1 MIWHTRLKG
10 GLNKGRVD
18 SIAGCC
24 GPVGKSVSLLNKQ
37 SALIL
42 VLALLAAAVLIGH
55 QTVPPM
61 DRDEARF
68 AQASKQ
74 MLASGDYVTVR
85 FQDELRAKKPA
96 GIYWLQ
102 SFSAGLLG
110 ADDIAAYR
118 LPSLL
123 AFLAAIWGTYHLA
136 SHLYRQPRALLA
148 AAVLGTSLLAF
159 AESHLAKTDTVLMAL
174 CLAQQMALM
183 RIYLAV
189 QLGRAPPE
197 RSWLWFWVCMA
208 AAIMIKGPIA
218 PLLGFTTIAALCLWD
233 RSYRW
238 LEQLHFVRGFLVLSA
253 LTLPW
258 AILVTLATD
267 GAFLDIA
274 VRGDFLA
281 KVKAGQESHGAPIGT
296 YIVLLGLLIWP
307 GCILLPRAVAQ
318 MPTLLAHAQ
327 SRFLIAWII
336 PFWLLI
342 ELIPTKLPHYP
353 LPVFPALAVLLVCAV
368 EVPLPGNLGGGKLSH
383 KIQRY
388 IALTGEYLMLAVA
401 GVLAAVVLWAAI
413 THGGQTG
420 GRAFSFAMICLFL
433 LAVVLWQGILWHQS
447 GGIRPVAIILLVGA
461 LFNFSL
467 ISGLLPALSRMHVST
482 AIDRAIN
489 SLNMNPAAIAAAG
502 FHEPSLVFLR
512 GSDVLLLNG
521 SEAAL
526 FLAEAPGGLAIVEN
540 RQREAFLEMA
550 GRLGVELLPPYQISG
565 FNVSKGN
572 DVLIFL
578 YRSVSE

>member
-1 MIWHTRLKG
+1 MLA
-10 GLNKGRVD
+10 
-18 SIAGCC
+18 AG

-37 SALIL
+37 SALTL
-42 VLALLAAAVLIGH
+42 VLAMLAAAVLIGH

-61 DRDEARF
+61 DRDESRF

-102 SFSAGLLG
+102 SAAAGLFG

-123 AFLAAIWGTYHLA
+123 AFLAVIWGTYHLA
-136 SHLYRQPRALLA
+136 SHLYRKPRALLA
-148 AAVLGTSLLAF
+148 AAALGASLLAF
-159 AESHLAKTDTVLMAL
+159 AEAHLAKTDTVLMAL

-197 RSWLWFWVCMA
+197 RSWLWFWVFMG

-218 PLLGFTTIAALCLWD
+218 PLLGLVTIGALCLWD

-238 LEQLHFVRGFLVLSA
+238 LGQLHFARGLLVLAA

-274 VRGDFLA
+274 LRGDFLA

-296 YIVLLGLLIWP
+296 YLVLLGLLIWP

-318 MPTLLAHAQ
+318 VPTLLAHAQ
-327 SRFLIAWII
+327 SRFLIAWIV

-368 EVPLPGNLGGGKLSH
+368 EVPLPGDPKSGKLRC
-383 KIQRY
+383 KFQRY
-388 IALTGEYLMLAVA
+388 LALVGEYAMLAIT

-420 GRAFSFAMICLFL
+420 GRAFSFAMISLAL
-433 LAVVLWQGILWHQS
+433 LAVVLWQGILWHRG
-447 GGIRPVAIILLVGA
+447 GGIRSVAIILLVGV

-467 ISGLLPALSRMHVST
+467 ISGLLPALSRLHVST
-482 AIDRAIN
+482 AIDQAIT
-489 SLNMNPAAIAAAG
+489 SLKLNPPAIAAAG

-512 GSDVLLLNG
+512 GGDVLLLNG
-521 SEAAL
+521 PEAAL

-540 RQREAFLEMA
+540 RQREAFLAMA
-550 GRLGVELLPPYQISG
+550 GHLGEELLPPYQISG

-578 YRSVSE
+578 YSSALD

>member
-1 MIWHTRLKG
+1 
-10 GLNKGRVD
+10 
-18 SIAGCC
+18 
-24 GPVGKSVSLLNKQ
+24 
-37 SALIL
+37 
-42 VLALLAAAVLIGH
+42 
-55 QTVPPM
+55 
-61 DRDEARF
+61 
-68 AQASKQ
+68 

-102 SFSAGLLG
+102 SAAAGLFG

-136 SHLYRQPRALLA
+136 SHLYRKPRALLA
-148 AAVLGTSLLAF
+148 AAVLGASLLAF
-159 AESHLAKTDTVLMAL
+159 AEAHLAKTDTVLMAL

-197 RSWLWFWVCMA
+197 RSWLWFWVFMG

-218 PLLGFTTIAALCLWD
+218 PLLGLVTIAALCLWD

-238 LEQLHFVRGFLVLSA
+238 LEQLHFARGLLVLAA

-267 GAFLDIA
+267 GAFLDNA

-281 KVKAGQESHGAPIGT
+281 KVKTGQESHGAPIGT
-296 YIVLLGLLIWP
+296 YMVLLGLLMWP

-318 MPTLLAHAQ
+318 VPTLLAHAQ
-327 SRFLIAWII
+327 SRFLIAWIV

-368 EVPLPGNLGGGKLSH
+368 EVPLPGDPKSGKLRY
-383 KIQRY
+383 KFQRY
-388 IALTGEYLMLAVA
+388 LALVGEYAMLAIA

-420 GRAFSFAMICLFL
+420 GRAFSFAMISLAL
-433 LAVVLWQGILWHQS
+433 LAVVLWQGILWHRG
-447 GGIRPVAIILLVGA
+447 GGIRPVAIILLVGV

-467 ISGLLPALSRMHVST
+467 ISGLLPALSRLHVST
-482 AIDRAIN
+482 AIDQAIT
-489 SLNMNPAAIAAAG
+489 SLKLNPPAIAAAG

-521 SEAAL
+521 PEAAL
-526 FLAEAPGGLAIVEN
+526 FLAEAPGGLAIVED
-540 RQREAFLEMA
+540 RQREAFLAMA
-550 GRLGVELLPPYQISG
+550 GQLGEELLPPYQIIG

-572 DVLIFL
+572 EVLIFL
-578 YRSVSE
+578 YRSAFE

>member
-1 MIWHTRLKG
+1 MLA
-10 GLNKGRVD
+10 
-18 SIAGCC
+18 AG

-42 VLALLAAAVLIGH
+42 VLAMLAAAVLIGH

-61 DRDEARF
+61 DRDESRF

-102 SFSAGLLG
+102 SAAAGLFG

-123 AFLAAIWGTYHLA
+123 AFLAAIWGTYHLG
-136 SHLYRQPRALLA
+136 SHLYREPRALLA
-148 AAVLGTSLLAF
+148 AAVLGASLLSF
-159 AESHLAKTDTVLMAL
+159 AEAHLAKTDTVLMAL

-197 RSWLWFWVCMA
+197 RSWLWFWVFMG

-218 PLLGFTTIAALCLWD
+218 PLLGLVTIAALCLWD
-233 RSYRW
+233 RSHRW
-238 LEQLHFVRGFLVLSA
+238 LEQLHFARGLLALAA

-296 YIVLLGLLIWP
+296 YMVLVGLLIWP

-318 MPTLLAHAQ
+318 VPTLLAHAQ
-327 SRFLIAWII
+327 SRFLIAWIV

-368 EVPLPGNLGGGKLSH
+368 EVPLPGDPKSGKLRY
-383 KIQRY
+383 KFQRY
-388 IALTGEYLMLAVA
+388 LALAGEYAMLAIA

-420 GRAFSFAMICLFL
+420 GRAFSFAMISLAL
-433 LAVVLWQGILWHQS
+433 LAVVLWQGILWHRG
-447 GGIRPVAIILLVGA
+447 GGIRPVAIILLVGV

-467 ISGLLPALSRMHVST
+467 ISGLLPALSRLHVST
-482 AIDRAIN
+482 AIDQAIT
-489 SLNMNPAAIAAAG
+489 SLKLNPPAIAAAG

-521 SEAAL
+521 PEAAL

-540 RQREAFLEMA
+540 RQREAFLAMA
-550 GRLGVELLPPYQISG
+550 GQLGEELLPPYQISG

-578 YRSVSE
+578 YRSAFE

>member
-1 MIWHTRLKG
+1 MLA
-10 GLNKGRVD
+10 
-18 SIAGCC
+18 AG

-42 VLALLAAAVLIGH
+42 VLAMLAAAVLIGH

-61 DRDEARF
+61 DRDESRF

-102 SFSAGLLG
+102 SAAAGLFG

-136 SHLYRQPRALLA
+136 SHLYRKPRALLA
-148 AAVLGTSLLAF
+148 AAVLGASLLAF
-159 AESHLAKTDTVLMAL
+159 AEAHLAKTDTVLMAL

-197 RSWLWFWVCMA
+197 RSWLWFWVFMG

-218 PLLGFTTIAALCLWD
+218 PLLGLVTIAALCLWD

-238 LEQLHFVRGFLVLSA
+238 LEQLHFARGLLVLAA

-296 YIVLLGLLIWP
+296 YMVLLGLLIWP

-318 MPTLLAHAQ
+318 VPTLLAHAQ
-327 SRFLIAWII
+327 SRFLIAWIV

-368 EVPLPGNLGGGKLSH
+368 EVPLPGDPKSGKLRY
-383 KIQRY
+383 KFQRY
-388 IALTGEYLMLAVA
+388 LALVGEYAMLAIA

-420 GRAFSFAMICLFL
+420 GRAFSFAMISLAL
-433 LAVVLWQGILWHQS
+433 LAVVLWQGILWHRG
-447 GGIRPVAIILLVGA
+447 GGIRPVAIILLVGV

-467 ISGLLPALSRMHVST
+467 ISGLLPSLSRLHVST
-482 AIDRAIN
+482 AIDQAIT
-489 SLNMNPAAIAAAG
+489 SLKLNPPAIAAAG

-521 SEAAL
+521 PEAAL

-540 RQREAFLEMA
+540 RQREAFLAMA
-550 GRLGVELLPPYQISG
+550 GQLGEELLPPYQISG

-578 YRSVSE
+578 YRSAFE

>member
-1 MIWHTRLKG
+1 MLA
-10 GLNKGRVD
+10 
-18 SIAGCC
+18 AG

-42 VLALLAAAVLIGH
+42 VLAMLAAAVLIGH

-61 DRDEARF
+61 DRDESRF

-74 MLASGDYVTVR
+74 MLASGDYVTAR

-102 SFSAGLLG
+102 SAAAGLFG

-136 SHLYRQPRALLA
+136 SHLYRKPRALLA
-148 AAVLGTSLLAF
+148 AAVLGASLLAF
-159 AESHLAKTDTVLMAL
+159 AEAHLAKTDTVLMAL

-197 RSWLWFWVCMA
+197 RSWLWFWVFMG

-218 PLLGFTTIAALCLWD
+218 PLLGLVTIAALCLWD

-238 LEQLHFVRGFLVLSA
+238 LEQLHFARGLLVLAA

-274 VRGDFLA
+274 VRDDFLA

-296 YIVLLGLLIWP
+296 YMVLLGLLIWP

-318 MPTLLAHAQ
+318 VPTLLAHAQ
-327 SRFLIAWII
+327 SRFLIAWIV

-368 EVPLPGNLGGGKLSH
+368 EVPLPGDPKSGKLRY
-383 KIQRY
+383 KFQRY
-388 IALTGEYLMLAVA
+388 LALAGEYAMLAIA

-420 GRAFSFAMICLFL
+420 GRAFSFAMISLAL
-433 LAVVLWQGILWHQS
+433 LAVVLWQGILWHRG
-447 GGIRPVAIILLVGA
+447 GGIRPVAIILLVGV

-467 ISGLLPALSRMHVST
+467 ISGLLPSLSRLHVST
-482 AIDRAIN
+482 AIDQAIT
-489 SLNMNPAAIAAAG
+489 SLKLNPPAIAAAG

-521 SEAAL
+521 PEAAL

-540 RQREAFLEMA
+540 RQREAFLAMA
-550 GRLGVELLPPYQISG
+550 GQLGEELLPPYQISG

-578 YRSVSE
+578 YRSAFE

>member
-1 MIWHTRLKG
+1 MLA
-10 GLNKGRVD
+10 
-18 SIAGCC
+18 AG

-42 VLALLAAAVLIGH
+42 VLAMLAAAVLIGH

-61 DRDEARF
+61 DRDESRF

-102 SFSAGLLG
+102 SAAAGLFG

-136 SHLYRQPRALLA
+136 SHLYRKPRALLA
-148 AAVLGTSLLAF
+148 AAVLGASLLAF
-159 AESHLAKTDTVLMAL
+159 AEAHLAKTDTVLMAL

-197 RSWLWFWVCMA
+197 RSWLWFWVFMG

-218 PLLGFTTIAALCLWD
+218 PLLGLVTIAALCLWD

-238 LEQLHFVRGFLVLSA
+238 LEQLHFARGLLVLAA

-296 YIVLLGLLIWP
+296 YMVLLGLLIWP

-318 MPTLLAHAQ
+318 VPTLLAHAQ
-327 SRFLIAWII
+327 SRFLIAWIV

-368 EVPLPGNLGGGKLSH
+368 EVPLPGDPKSGKLRY
-383 KIQRY
+383 KFQRY
-388 IALTGEYLMLAVA
+388 LALAGEYAMLAIA

-420 GRAFSFAMICLFL
+420 GRAFSFAMISLAL
-433 LAVVLWQGILWHQS
+433 LAVVLWQGILWHRG
-447 GGIRPVAIILLVGA
+447 GGIRPVAIILLVGV

-467 ISGLLPALSRMHVST
+467 ISGLLPALSRLHVST
-482 AIDRAIN
+482 AIDQAIT
-489 SLNMNPAAIAAAG
+489 SLKLNPPAIAAAG

-521 SEAAL
+521 PEAAL

-540 RQREAFLEMA
+540 LQREAFLAMA
-550 GRLGVELLPPYQISG
+550 GQLGEELLPPYQISG

-578 YRSVSE
+578 YRSAFE

>member
-1 MIWHTRLKG
+1 M
-10 GLNKGRVD
+10 
-18 SIAGCC
+18 
-24 GPVGKSVSLLNKQ
+24 SLLNKH
-37 SALIL
+37 SFLIL
-42 VLALLAAAVLIGH
+42 MLAMLAAAILIGH

-102 SFSAGLLG
+102 SAAASLLG
-110 ADDIAAYR
+110 ADHIAAYR

-123 AFLAAIWGTYHLA
+123 AFLATIWGTYHLA
-136 SHLYRQPRALLA
+136 SHLYRKPRALLA
-148 AAVLGTSLLAF
+148 AAVLGSCLLAF
-159 AESHLAKTDTVLMAL
+159 AEAHLAKTDTVLMAL

-183 RIYLAV
+183 RIYIAL

-197 RSWLWFWVCMA
+197 RSWLWFWVFLG

-218 PLLGFTTIAALCLWD
+218 PLLGFATIAALCLWD
-233 RSYRW
+233 RSYGW
-238 LEQLHFVRGFLVLSA
+238 LRNLHFVRGLFVLA
-253 LTLPW
+253 GLNLPW

-274 VRGDFLA
+274 LRGDFLA

-296 YIVLLGLLIWP
+296 YVLLLGLLIWP

-318 MPTLLAHAQ
+318 VPTLLAHAQ
-327 SRFLIAWII
+327 SRFLIAWIV
-336 PFWLLI
+336 PFWILI
-342 ELIPTKLPHYP
+342 ELVPTKLPHYP

-368 EVPLPGNLGGGKLSH
+368 EVPLPGDSKSGRLRYKL
-383 KIQRY
+383 QRY
-388 IALTGEYLMLAVA
+388 LALAFEYAMIGIV
-401 GVLAAVVLWAAI
+401 GVLAAAVIWAAI
-413 THGGQTG
+413 IHGGQTA
-420 GRAFSFAMICLFL
+420 GRALFFAIISLGF
-433 LAVVLWQGILWHQS
+433 LAVVLWQGILWHRG
-447 GGIRPVAIILLVGA
+447 GGIRPVAIILLAGV

-467 ISGLLPALSRMHVST
+467 ISGLLPALSRLHVST
-482 AIDRAIN
+482 AINQAITN
-489 SLNMNPAAIAAAG
+489 LKLNPQAIAAAG

-512 GSDVLLLNG
+512 GSDLLLLNG
-521 SEAAL
+521 PEAAL

-540 RQREAFLEMA
+540 RQREAFLAMA
-550 GRLGVELLPPYQISG
+550 GELGEELLPPHQISG

-578 YRSVSE
+578 YSSAFK

>member
-1 MIWHTRLKG
+1 MLA
-10 GLNKGRVD
+10 
-18 SIAGCC
+18 AG

-42 VLALLAAAVLIGH
+42 VLAMLAAAVLIGH

-61 DRDEARF
+61 DRDESRF

-102 SFSAGLLG
+102 SAAAGLFG

-136 SHLYRQPRALLA
+136 SHLYRKPRALLA
-148 AAVLGTSLLAF
+148 AAVLGASLLAF
-159 AESHLAKTDTVLMAL
+159 AEAHLAKTDTVLMAL

-197 RSWLWFWVCMA
+197 RSWLWFWVFMG

-218 PLLGFTTIAALCLWD
+218 PLLGLVTIAALCLWD

-238 LEQLHFVRGFLVLSA
+238 LEQLHFARGLLVLAA

-296 YIVLLGLLIWP
+296 YMVLLGPLIWP

-318 MPTLLAHAQ
+318 VPTLLAHAQ
-327 SRFLIAWII
+327 SRFLIAWIV

-368 EVPLPGNLGGGKLSH
+368 EVPLPGDPKSGKLRY
-383 KIQRY
+383 KFQRY
-388 IALTGEYLMLAVA
+388 LALAGEYAMLAIA

-420 GRAFSFAMICLFL
+420 GRAFSFAMISLAL
-433 LAVVLWQGILWHQS
+433 LAVVLWQGILWHRG
-447 GGIRPVAIILLVGA
+447 GGIRPVAITLLVGV

-467 ISGLLPALSRMHVST
+467 ISGLLPSLSRLHVST
-482 AIDRAIN
+482 AIDQAIT
-489 SLNMNPAAIAAAG
+489 SLKLNPPAIAAAG

-521 SEAAL
+521 PEAAL

-540 RQREAFLEMA
+540 RQREAFLAMA
-550 GRLGVELLPPYQISG
+550 GQLGEELLPPYQISG

-578 YRSVSE
+578 YRSAFE

>member
-1 MIWHTRLKG
+1 M
-10 GLNKGRVD
+10 
-18 SIAGCC
+18 
-24 GPVGKSVSLLNKQ
+24 
-37 SALIL
+37 
-42 VLALLAAAVLIGH
+42 LAAAVLIVH

-61 DRDEARF
+61 DRDESRF

-102 SFSAGLLG
+102 SAAAGLFG

-136 SHLYRQPRALLA
+136 SHLYRKPRALLA
-148 AAVLGTSLLAF
+148 AAVLGASLLAF
-159 AESHLAKTDTVLMAL
+159 AEAHLAKTDTVLMAL

-183 RIYLAV
+183 RVYLAV

-197 RSWLWFWVCMA
+197 RSWLWFWVFMG

-218 PLLGFTTIAALCLWD
+218 PLLGLVTIAALCLWD

-238 LEQLHFVRGFLVLSA
+238 LEQLHFARGLLVLAA

-296 YIVLLGLLIWP
+296 YMVLLGLLIWP

-318 MPTLLAHAQ
+318 VPTLLAHAQ
-327 SRFLIAWII
+327 SRFLIAWIV

-368 EVPLPGNLGGGKLSH
+368 EVPLPGDPKSGKLRC
-383 KIQRY
+383 KFQRY
-388 IALTGEYLMLAVA
+388 LALAGEYAMLAIA

-420 GRAFSFAMICLFL
+420 GRAFSFAMISLAL
-433 LAVVLWQGILWHQS
+433 LAVVLWQGILWHRG
-447 GGIRPVAIILLVGA
+447 GGIRPVAIILLVGV

-467 ISGLLPALSRMHVST
+467 ISGLLPALSRLHVST
-482 AIDRAIN
+482 AIDQAIT
-489 SLNMNPAAIAAAG
+489 SLKLNPPAIAAAG

-521 SEAAL
+521 PEAAL

-540 RQREAFLEMA
+540 RQREAFLAMA
-550 GRLGVELLPPYQISG
+550 GQLGEELLPPYQISG

-578 YRSVSE
+578 YRSAFE

>member
-1 MIWHTRLKG
+1 MLA
-10 GLNKGRVD
+10 
-18 SIAGCC
+18 AG

-37 SALIL
+37 SALTL
-42 VLALLAAAVLIGH
+42 VLAMLAAAVLIGH

-61 DRDEARF
+61 DRDESRF

-102 SFSAGLLG
+102 SAAAGLFG

-123 AFLAAIWGTYHLA
+123 AFLAVIWGTYHLA
-136 SHLYRQPRALLA
+136 SHLYRKPRALLA
-148 AAVLGTSLLAF
+148 AAALGASLLAF
-159 AESHLAKTDTVLMAL
+159 AEAHLAKTDTVLMAL

-197 RSWLWFWVCMA
+197 RSWLWFWVFMG

-218 PLLGFTTIAALCLWD
+218 PLLGLVTIGALCLWD

-238 LEQLHFVRGFLVLSA
+238 LGQLHFARGLLVLAA

-274 VRGDFLA
+274 LRGDFLA

-296 YIVLLGLLIWP
+296 YLVLLGLLIWP

-318 MPTLLAHAQ
+318 VPTLLAHAQ
-327 SRFLIAWII
+327 SRFLIAWIV

-368 EVPLPGNLGGGKLSH
+368 EVPLPGDPKSGKLRC
-383 KIQRY
+383 KFQRY
-388 IALTGEYLMLAVA
+388 LALVGEYAMLAIT

-420 GRAFSFAMICLFL
+420 GRAFSFAMISLAL
-433 LAVVLWQGILWHQS
+433 LAVVLWQGILWHRG
-447 GGIRPVAIILLVGA
+447 GGIRSVAIILLVGV

-467 ISGLLPALSRMHVST
+467 ISGLLPALSRLHVST
-482 AIDRAIN
+482 AIDQAIT
-489 SLNMNPAAIAAAG
+489 SLKLNPPAIAAAG

-512 GSDVLLLNG
+512 GGDVLLLNG
-521 SEAAL
+521 PEAAL

-540 RQREAFLEMA
+540 LQREAFLAMA
-550 GRLGVELLPPYQISG
+550 GQLGEELLPPYQISG

-578 YRSVSE
+578 YSSALD

>member
-1 MIWHTRLKG
+1 M
-10 GLNKGRVD
+10 
-18 SIAGCC
+18 
-24 GPVGKSVSLLNKQ
+24 SLLNKQ

-42 VLALLAAAVLIGH
+42 VLAMLAAAVLIGH

-61 DRDEARF
+61 DRDESRF

-102 SFSAGLLG
+102 SAAAGLFG

-136 SHLYRQPRALLA
+136 SHLYRKPRALLA
-148 AAVLGTSLLAF
+148 AAVLGASLLAF
-159 AESHLAKTDTVLMAL
+159 AEAHLAKTDTVLMAL

-197 RSWLWFWVCMA
+197 RSWLWFWVFMG

-218 PLLGFTTIAALCLWD
+218 PLLGLVTIAALCLWD

-238 LEQLHFVRGFLVLSA
+238 LEQLHFARGLLVLAA

-296 YIVLLGLLIWP
+296 YMVLLGLLIWP

-318 MPTLLAHAQ
+318 VPTLLAHAQ
-327 SRFLIAWII
+327 SRFLIAWIV

-368 EVPLPGNLGGGKLSH
+368 EVPLPGDPKSGKLRY
-383 KIQRY
+383 KFQRY
-388 IALTGEYLMLAVA
+388 LALAGEYAMLAIA

-420 GRAFSFAMICLFL
+420 GRAFSFAMISLAL
-433 LAVVLWQGILWHQS
+433 LAVVLWQGILWHRG
-447 GGIRPVAIILLVGA
+447 GGIRPVAIILLVGV

-467 ISGLLPALSRMHVST
+467 ISGLLPALSRLHVST
-482 AIDRAIN
+482 AIDQAIT
-489 SLNMNPAAIAAAG
+489 SLKLNPPAIAAAG

-521 SEAAL
+521 PEAAL

-540 RQREAFLEMA
+540 RQREAFLAMA
-550 GRLGVELLPPYQISG
+550 GQLGEELLPPYQISG

-578 YRSVSE
+578 YRSAFE

>member
-1 MIWHTRLKG
+1 MLA
-10 GLNKGRVD
+10 
-18 SIAGCC
+18 AG

-42 VLALLAAAVLIGH
+42 MLAMLAAAVLIGH

-61 DRDEARF
+61 DRDESRF

-102 SFSAGLLG
+102 SAAAGLFG

-136 SHLYRQPRALLA
+136 SHLYRKPRALLA
-148 AAVLGTSLLAF
+148 AAVLGASLLAF
-159 AESHLAKTDTVLMAL
+159 AEAHLAKTDTVLMAL

-197 RSWLWFWVCMA
+197 RSWLWFWVFMG

-218 PLLGFTTIAALCLWD
+218 PLLGLVTIAALCLWD

-238 LEQLHFVRGFLVLSA
+238 LEQLHFARGLLVLAA

-296 YIVLLGLLIWP
+296 YMVLLGLLIWP

-318 MPTLLAHAQ
+318 VPTLLAHAQ
-327 SRFLIAWII
+327 SRFLIAWIV

-353 LPVFPALAVLLVCAV
+353 LPVFPALAVFLVCAV
-368 EVPLPGNLGGGKLSH
+368 EVPLPGDPKSGKLRY
-383 KIQRY
+383 KFQRCL
-388 IALTGEYLMLAVA
+388 ALAGEYAMLAIA

-420 GRAFSFAMICLFL
+420 GRAFSFAMISLAL
-433 LAVVLWQGILWHQS
+433 LAVVLWQGILWHRG
-447 GGIRPVAIILLVGA
+447 GGIRPVAIILLVGV

-467 ISGLLPALSRMHVST
+467 ISGLLPSLSRLHVST
-482 AIDRAIN
+482 AIDQAIT
-489 SLNMNPAAIAAAG
+489 SLKLNPPAIAAAG

-521 SEAAL
+521 PEAAL

-540 RQREAFLEMA
+540 RQREAFLAMA
-550 GRLGVELLPPYQISG
+550 GQLGEELLPPYQISG

-578 YRSVSE
+578 YRSAFE

>member
-1 MIWHTRLKG
+1 MLAAG
-10 GLNKGRVD
+10 GPL
-18 SIAGCC
+18 
-24 GPVGKSVSLLNKQ
+24 GKCVSLLNKQ
-37 SALIL
+37 SFLIL
-42 VLALLAAAVLIGH
+42 MLAMLAAVILVGH

-74 MLASGDYVTVR
+74 MLASRDYVTVR

-102 SFSAGLLG
+102 SIAAGLFG
-110 ADDIAAYR
+110 ADHIAAYR

-123 AFLAAIWGTYHLA
+123 AYLVTIWGTYHLA
-136 SHLYRQPRALLA
+136 SHLYRKPRALLA
-148 AAVLGTSLLAF
+148 AAVLGASLLVF
-159 AESHLAKTDTVLMAL
+159 AEAHLAKTDTVLMAL

-183 RIYLAV
+183 RIYLAF

-197 RSWLWFWVCMA
+197 RSWFWFWVFMGS
-208 AAIMIKGPIA
+208 AIMIKGPIA
-218 PLLGFTTIAALCLWD
+218 PLLGFATIAALCLWD

-238 LEQLHFVRGFLVLSA
+238 VWKLHFARGLLVLA
-253 LTLPW
+253 GLNLPW

-267 GAFLDIA
+267 GTFLDIA

-281 KVKAGQESHGAPIGT
+281 KVRTGQESHGAPIGT
-296 YIVLLGLLIWP
+296 YMVILGLLIWP
-307 GCILLPRAVAQ
+307 SCILLPRAVAQ
-318 MPTLLAHAQ
+318 VSTLLAHAQ
-327 SRFLIAWII
+327 SRFLIAWIF

-342 ELIPTKLPHYP
+342 ELIPTKLPHYT

-368 EVPLPGNLGGGKLSH
+368 EVRLPGDPKSGKLRY
-383 KIQRY
+383 KLQRY
-388 IALTGEYLMLAVA
+388 LALAGEYAMLATA

-413 THGGQTG
+413 TYGGQTA
-420 GRAFSFAMICLFL
+420 GRAFSFAMISLAL
-433 LAVVLWQGILWHQS
+433 LAVVLWQGILWHRG
-447 GGIRPVAIILLVGA
+447 GGIRPIAIILLVGVM
-461 LFNFSL
+461 FNFSL
-467 ISGLLPALSRMHVST
+467 ISGLLPALSRLHVST
-482 AIDRAIN
+482 AIDQAIT
-489 SLNMNPAAIAAAG
+489 SLRLNPPAIAAAG

-512 GSDVLLLNG
+512 GSDLLLLNG

-540 RQREAFLEMA
+540 RQREAFLAMA
-550 GRLGVELLPPYQISG
+550 GQLGEELLPPYQISG

-572 DVLIFL
+572 DVMIFL
-578 YRSVSE
+578 YRSAFE

>member
-1 MIWHTRLKG
+1 MLA
-10 GLNKGRVD
+10 
-18 SIAGCC
+18 AG

-42 VLALLAAAVLIGH
+42 VLAMLAAAVLIGH

-61 DRDEARF
+61 DRDESRF

-102 SFSAGLLG
+102 SAAAGLFG

-136 SHLYRQPRALLA
+136 SHLYRKPRALLA
-148 AAVLGTSLLAF
+148 AAVLGASLLAF
-159 AESHLAKTDTVLMAL
+159 AEAHLAKTDTVLMAL

-197 RSWLWFWVCMA
+197 RSWLWVWVFMG

-218 PLLGFTTIAALCLWD
+218 PVLGLVTITALCLWD
-233 RSYRW
+233 RSYHW
-238 LEQLHFVRGFLVLSA
+238 LEQLHFARGLLVLAA

-296 YIVLLGLLIWP
+296 YMVLVGLLIWP

-318 MPTLLAHAQ
+318 VPALLAHAQ
-327 SRFLIAWII
+327 SRFLIAWIV

-368 EVPLPGNLGGGKLSH
+368 EVPLPGDPKSGKLRY
-383 KIQRY
+383 KVQRY
-388 IALTGEYLMLAVA
+388 LALVGEYAMLAIA
-401 GVLAAVVLWAAI
+401 GLLATVVLWAAI
-413 THGGQTG
+413 TYGGQTG
-420 GRAFSFAMICLFL
+420 GRAFSFAMISLAL
-433 LAVVLWQGILWHQS
+433 LAVVFWQGILWHRG
-447 GGIRPVAIILLVGA
+447 GGIRPVAIILLVGV

-467 ISGLLPALSRMHVST
+467 ISGLLPALSRLHVST
-482 AIDRAIN
+482 AIDRAIT
-489 SLNMNPAAIAAAG
+489 SLKLNPPAIAAAG

-521 SEAAL
+521 PEAAL

-540 RQREAFLEMA
+540 RQREAFLAMA
-550 GRLGVELLPPYQISG
+550 GQLGEELLPPYQISG

-578 YRSVSE
+578 YRSAFE

>member
-1 MIWHTRLKG
+1 MLA
-10 GLNKGRVD
+10 
-18 SIAGCC
+18 AG

-42 VLALLAAAVLIGH
+42 VLAMLAAAVLIGH

-61 DRDEARF
+61 DRDESRF

-102 SFSAGLLG
+102 SAAAGLFG

-136 SHLYRQPRALLA
+136 SHLYRKPRALLA
-148 AAVLGTSLLAF
+148 AAVLGASLLAF
-159 AESHLAKTDTVLMAL
+159 GEAHLAKTDTVLMAL

-197 RSWLWFWVCMA
+197 RSWLWFWVFMG

-218 PLLGFTTIAALCLWD
+218 PLLGLVTIAALCLWD

-238 LEQLHFVRGFLVLSA
+238 LEQLHFARGLLVLAA

-274 VRGDFLA
+274 LRGDFLA

-296 YIVLLGLLIWP
+296 YMVLLGLLIWP

-318 MPTLLAHAQ
+318 VPTLLAHAQ
-327 SRFLIAWII
+327 SRFLIAWIV

-368 EVPLPGNLGGGKLSH
+368 EVPLPGDPKSGKLRC
-383 KIQRY
+383 KLQRY
-388 IALTGEYLMLAVA
+388 LALVGEYAMLAIA

-420 GRAFSFAMICLFL
+420 GRAFSFAMISLAL
-433 LAVVLWQGILWHQS
+433 LAVVLWQGILWHRG
-447 GGIRPVAIILLVGA
+447 GGIRPVAIILLVGV

-467 ISGLLPALSRMHVST
+467 ISGLLPALDRLHVSR
-482 AIDRAIN
+482 AIDQSIT
-489 SLNMNPAAIAAAG
+489 SLKLNPPAIAAAG

-521 SEAAL
+521 PEAAL

-540 RQREAFLEMA
+540 RQREAFLAMA
-550 GRLGVELLPPYQISG
+550 DQLGEELLPPYQISG

-578 YRSVSE
+578 YRSAFE

>member
-1 MIWHTRLKG
+1 MLA
-10 GLNKGRVD
+10 
-18 SIAGCC
+18 AG

-42 VLALLAAAVLIGH
+42 VLAMLAAAVLIGH

-61 DRDEARF
+61 DRDESRF

-102 SFSAGLLG
+102 SAAAGLFG

-136 SHLYRQPRALLA
+136 SHLYRKPRALLA
-148 AAVLGTSLLAF
+148 AAVLGASLLAF
-159 AESHLAKTDTVLMAL
+159 AEAHLAKTDTVLMAL

-197 RSWLWFWVCMA
+197 RSWLWFWVFMG

-218 PLLGFTTIAALCLWD
+218 PLLGLVTIAALCLWD

-238 LEQLHFVRGFLVLSA
+238 LEQLHFARGLLVLAA

-296 YIVLLGLLIWP
+296 YMVLLGPLIWP

-318 MPTLLAHAQ
+318 VPTLLAHAQ
-327 SRFLIAWII
+327 SRFLIAWIV

-368 EVPLPGNLGGGKLSH
+368 EVPLPGDPKSGKLRY
-383 KIQRY
+383 KFQRY
-388 IALTGEYLMLAVA
+388 LALAGEYAMLAIA

-420 GRAFSFAMICLFL
+420 GRAFSFAMISLAL
-433 LAVVLWQGILWHQS
+433 LAVVLWQGILWHRG
-447 GGIRPVAIILLVGA
+447 GGIRPVAIILLVGV

-467 ISGLLPALSRMHVST
+467 ISGLLPALSRLHVST
-482 AIDRAIN
+482 AIDQAIT
-489 SLNMNPAAIAAAG
+489 SLKLNPPAIAAAG

-521 SEAAL
+521 PEAAL

-540 RQREAFLEMA
+540 RQREAFLAMA
-550 GRLGVELLPPYQISG
+550 GQLGEELLPPYQISG

-578 YRSVSE
+578 YRSAFE

>member
-1 MIWHTRLKG
+1 MLA
-10 GLNKGRVD
+10 
-18 SIAGCC
+18 AG

-42 VLALLAAAVLIGH
+42 VLAMLAAAVLIGH

-61 DRDEARF
+61 DRDESRF

-102 SFSAGLLG
+102 SAAAGLFG

-136 SHLYRQPRALLA
+136 SHLYRKPRALLA
-148 AAVLGTSLLAF
+148 AAVLGASLLAF
-159 AESHLAKTDTVLMAL
+159 AEAHLAKTDTVLMAL

-197 RSWLWFWVCMA
+197 RSWLWFWVFMG

-218 PLLGFTTIAALCLWD
+218 PLLGLVTIAALCLWD

-238 LEQLHFVRGFLVLSA
+238 LEQLHFARGLLVLAA

-296 YIVLLGLLIWP
+296 YMVLLGLLIWP

-318 MPTLLAHAQ
+318 VPTLLAHAQ
-327 SRFLIAWII
+327 SRFLIAWIV

-368 EVPLPGNLGGGKLSH
+368 EVPLPGDPKSCKLRY
-383 KIQRY
+383 KFQRY
-388 IALTGEYLMLAVA
+388 LALAGEYAMLAIA

-420 GRAFSFAMICLFL
+420 GRAFSFAMISLAL
-433 LAVVLWQGILWHQS
+433 LAVVLWQGILWHRG
-447 GGIRPVAIILLVGA
+447 GGIRPVAIILLVGV

-467 ISGLLPALSRMHVST
+467 ISGLLPSLSRLHVST
-482 AIDRAIN
+482 AIDQAIT
-489 SLNMNPAAIAAAG
+489 SLKLNPPAIAAAG

-521 SEAAL
+521 PEAAL

-540 RQREAFLEMA
+540 RQREAFLAMA
-550 GRLGVELLPPYQISG
+550 GQLGEELLPPYQISG

-578 YRSVSE
+578 YRSAFE

>member
-1 MIWHTRLKG
+1 MLAAG
-10 GLNKGRVD
+10 GPL
-18 SIAGCC
+18 
-24 GPVGKSVSLLNKQ
+24 GKSVSLLNKQ

-42 VLALLAAAVLIGH
+42 VLVMLAAAVLIGH

-61 DRDEARF
+61 DRDESRF

-74 MLASGDYVTVR
+74 MIASGDYVTVR

-102 SFSAGLLG
+102 SAAAGLFG

-123 AFLAAIWGTYHLA
+123 AFLAAIWGTYYLA
-136 SHLYRQPRALLA
+136 SHLYRKPRALLA
-148 AAVLGTSLLAF
+148 AAVLGASLLTF
-159 AESHLAKTDTVLMAL
+159 AEAHLAKTDTVLMAL
-174 CLAQQMALM
+174 CLTQQMALM

-197 RSWLWFWVCMA
+197 RSWLWFWVFMG

-218 PLLGFTTIAALCLWD
+218 PLLGLVTIAALCLWD

-238 LEQLHFVRGFLVLSA
+238 LEQLHFARGLLVLAA

-296 YIVLLGLLIWP
+296 YMVLLGLLIWP

-318 MPTLLAHAQ
+318 VPTLLAHAQ
-327 SRFLIAWII
+327 SRFLIAWIV

-368 EVPLPGNLGGGKLSH
+368 EVPLPGDPKSGKLRY
-383 KIQRY
+383 KFQRY
-388 IALTGEYLMLAVA
+388 LALVGEYAMLAIA

-420 GRAFSFAMICLFL
+420 GRAFSFAMISLAL
-433 LAVVLWQGILWHQS
+433 LAVVLWQGILWHRG
-447 GGIRPVAIILLVGA
+447 GGIRPVAIILLVGV

-467 ISGLLPALSRMHVST
+467 ISGLLPALSRLHVST
-482 AIDRAIN
+482 AIDQAIA
-489 SLNMNPAAIAAAG
+489 SLKLNPPAIAAAG

-521 SEAAL
+521 PEAAL

-540 RQREAFLEMA
+540 RQREAFLAMA
-550 GRLGVELLPPYQISG
+550 GQLGEELLPPYQISG
-565 FNVSKGN
+565 FNVSKGD

-578 YRSVSE
+578 YRSAFE

>member
-1 MIWHTRLKG
+1 MLA
-10 GLNKGRVD
+10 
-18 SIAGCC
+18 AG

-42 VLALLAAAVLIGH
+42 VLAMLAAAVLIGH

-61 DRDEARF
+61 DRDESRF

-74 MLASGDYVTVR
+74 MLASGDYVTAR

-102 SFSAGLLG
+102 SAAAGLFG

-136 SHLYRQPRALLA
+136 SHLYRKPRALLA
-148 AAVLGTSLLAF
+148 AAVLGASLLAF
-159 AESHLAKTDTVLMAL
+159 AEAHLAKTDTVLMAL

-197 RSWLWFWVCMA
+197 RSWLWFWVFMG

-218 PLLGFTTIAALCLWD
+218 PLLGLVTIAALCLWD

-238 LEQLHFVRGFLVLSA
+238 LEQLHFARGLLVLAA

-274 VRGDFLA
+274 VRDDFLA

-296 YIVLLGLLIWP
+296 YMVLLGLLIWP

-318 MPTLLAHAQ
+318 VPTLLAHAQ
-327 SRFLIAWII
+327 SRFLIAWIV

-368 EVPLPGNLGGGKLSH
+368 EVPLPGDPKSGKLRY
-383 KIQRY
+383 KFQRY
-388 IALTGEYLMLAVA
+388 LALAGEYAMLAIA

-420 GRAFSFAMICLFL
+420 GRAFSFAMISLAL
-433 LAVVLWQGILWHQS
+433 LAVVLWQGILWHRG
-447 GGIRPVAIILLVGA
+447 GGIRPVAITLLVGV

-467 ISGLLPALSRMHVST
+467 ISGLLPSLSRLHVST
-482 AIDRAIN
+482 AIDQAIT
-489 SLNMNPAAIAAAG
+489 SLKLNPPAIAAAG

-521 SEAAL
+521 PEAAL

-540 RQREAFLEMA
+540 RQREAFLAMA
-550 GRLGVELLPPYQISG
+550 GQLGEELLPPYQISG

-578 YRSVSE
+578 YRSAFE

>member
-1 MIWHTRLKG
+1 MLA
-10 GLNKGRVD
+10 
-18 SIAGCC
+18 AG

-42 VLALLAAAVLIGH
+42 VLAMLAAAVLIGH

-61 DRDEARF
+61 DRDESRF

-102 SFSAGLLG
+102 SAAAGLFG

-136 SHLYRQPRALLA
+136 SHLYRKPRALLA
-148 AAVLGTSLLAF
+148 AAVLGASLLAF
-159 AESHLAKTDTVLMAL
+159 AEAHLAKTDTVLMAL

-197 RSWLWFWVCMA
+197 RSWLWFWVFMG

-218 PLLGFTTIAALCLWD
+218 PLLGLVTIAALCLWD

-238 LEQLHFVRGFLVLSA
+238 LEQLHFARGLLVLAA

-296 YIVLLGLLIWP
+296 YMVLLGPLIWP

-318 MPTLLAHAQ
+318 VPTLLAHAQ
-327 SRFLIAWII
+327 SRFLIAWIV

-368 EVPLPGNLGGGKLSH
+368 EVPLPGDPKSGKLRY
-383 KIQRY
+383 KFQRY
-388 IALTGEYLMLAVA
+388 LALAGEYAMLAIA

-420 GRAFSFAMICLFL
+420 GRAFSFAMISLAL
-433 LAVVLWQGILWHQS
+433 LAVVLWQGILWHRG
-447 GGIRPVAIILLVGA
+447 GGIRPVAIILLVGV

-467 ISGLLPALSRMHVST
+467 ISGLLPSLSRLHVST
-482 AIDRAIN
+482 AIDQAIT
-489 SLNMNPAAIAAAG
+489 SLKLNPPAIAAAG

-521 SEAAL
+521 PEAAL

-540 RQREAFLEMA
+540 RQREAFLAMA
-550 GRLGVELLPPYQISG
+550 GQLGEELLPPYQISG

-578 YRSVSE
+578 YRSAFE

>member
-1 MIWHTRLKG
+1 M
-10 GLNKGRVD
+10 
-18 SIAGCC
+18 
-24 GPVGKSVSLLNKQ
+24 SLLNKQ

-42 VLALLAAAVLIGH
+42 VLAMLAAAVLIGH

-61 DRDEARF
+61 DRDESRF

-102 SFSAGLLG
+102 SAAAGLFG

-123 AFLAAIWGTYHLA
+123 AFLAVIWGTYHLA
-136 SHLYRQPRALLA
+136 SHLYRKPRALLA
-148 AAVLGTSLLAF
+148 AAALGASLLAF
-159 AESHLAKTDTVLMAL
+159 AEAHLAKTDTVLMAL

-197 RSWLWFWVCMA
+197 RSWLWFWVFMG

-218 PLLGFTTIAALCLWD
+218 PLLGLVTIGALCLWD

-238 LEQLHFVRGFLVLSA
+238 LGQLHFARGLLVLAA

-274 VRGDFLA
+274 LRGDFLA

-296 YIVLLGLLIWP
+296 YLVLLGLLIWP

-318 MPTLLAHAQ
+318 VPTLLAHAQ
-327 SRFLIAWII
+327 SRFLIAWIV

-368 EVPLPGNLGGGKLSH
+368 EVPLPGDPKSGKLRC
-383 KIQRY
+383 KFQRY
-388 IALTGEYLMLAVA
+388 LALVGEYAMLAIT

-420 GRAFSFAMICLFL
+420 GRAFSFAMISLAL
-433 LAVVLWQGILWHQS
+433 LAVVLWQGILWHRG
-447 GGIRPVAIILLVGA
+447 GGIRPVAIILLVGV

-467 ISGLLPALSRMHVST
+467 ISGLLPALSRLHVST
-482 AIDRAIN
+482 AIDQAIT
-489 SLNMNPAAIAAAG
+489 SLKLNPPAIAAAG

-512 GSDVLLLNG
+512 GGDVLLLNG
-521 SEAAL
+521 PEAAL

-540 RQREAFLEMA
+540 RQREAFLAMA
-550 GRLGVELLPPYQISG
+550 GHLGEELLPPYQISG

-578 YRSVSE
+578 YSSALD

>member
-1 MIWHTRLKG
+1 MLA
-10 GLNKGRVD
+10 
-18 SIAGCC
+18 AG

-37 SALIL
+37 SALTL
-42 VLALLAAAVLIGH
+42 VLAMLAAAVLIGH

-61 DRDEARF
+61 DRDESRF

-102 SFSAGLLG
+102 SAAAGLFG

-123 AFLAAIWGTYHLA
+123 AFLAVIWGTYHLA
-136 SHLYRQPRALLA
+136 SHLYRKPRALLA
-148 AAVLGTSLLAF
+148 AAALGASLLAF
-159 AESHLAKTDTVLMAL
+159 AEAHLAKTDTVLMAL

-197 RSWLWFWVCMA
+197 RSWLWFWVFMG

-218 PLLGFTTIAALCLWD
+218 PLLGLVTIGALCLWD

-238 LEQLHFVRGFLVLSA
+238 LGQLHFARGLLVLAA

-274 VRGDFLA
+274 LRGDFLA

-296 YIVLLGLLIWP
+296 YLVLLGLLIWP

-318 MPTLLAHAQ
+318 VPTLLAHAQ
-327 SRFLIAWII
+327 SRFLIAWIV

-368 EVPLPGNLGGGKLSH
+368 EVPLPGDPKSGKLRY
-383 KIQRY
+383 KFQRY
-388 IALTGEYLMLAVA
+388 LALAGEYAMLAIA

-420 GRAFSFAMICLFL
+420 GRAFSFAMISLAL
-433 LAVVLWQGILWHQS
+433 LAVVLWQGILWHRG
-447 GGIRPVAIILLVGA
+447 GGIRSVAIILLVGV

-467 ISGLLPALSRMHVST
+467 ISGLLPALSRLHVST
-482 AIDRAIN
+482 AIDQAIT
-489 SLNMNPAAIAAAG
+489 SLKLNPPAIAAAG

-512 GSDVLLLNG
+512 GGDVLLLNG
-521 SEAAL
+521 PEAAL

-540 RQREAFLEMA
+540 RQREAFLAMA
-550 GRLGVELLPPYQISG
+550 GHLGEELLPPYQISG

-578 YRSVSE
+578 YSSALD

>member
-1 MIWHTRLKG
+1 MLA
-10 GLNKGRVD
+10 
-18 SIAGCC
+18 AG

-42 VLALLAAAVLIGH
+42 MLAMLAAAVLIGH

-61 DRDEARF
+61 DRDESRF

-102 SFSAGLLG
+102 SAAAGLFG

-136 SHLYRQPRALLA
+136 SHLYRKPRALLA
-148 AAVLGTSLLAF
+148 AAVLGASLLAF
-159 AESHLAKTDTVLMAL
+159 AEAHLAKTDTVLMAL

-197 RSWLWFWVCMA
+197 RSWLWFWVFMG

-218 PLLGFTTIAALCLWD
+218 PLLGLVTIAALCLWD

-238 LEQLHFVRGFLVLSA
+238 LEQLHFARGLLVLAA

-296 YIVLLGLLIWP
+296 YMVLLGLLIWP

-318 MPTLLAHAQ
+318 VPTLLAHAQ
-327 SRFLIAWII
+327 SRFLIAWIV

-368 EVPLPGNLGGGKLSH
+368 EVPLPGDPKSGKLRY
-383 KIQRY
+383 KFQRCL
-388 IALTGEYLMLAVA
+388 ALAGEYAMLAIA

-420 GRAFSFAMICLFL
+420 GRAFSFAMISLAL
-433 LAVVLWQGILWHQS
+433 LAVVLWQGILWHRG
-447 GGIRPVAIILLVGA
+447 GGIRPVAIILLVGV

-467 ISGLLPALSRMHVST
+467 ISGLLPSLSRLHVST
-482 AIDRAIN
+482 AIDQAIT
-489 SLNMNPAAIAAAG
+489 SLKLNPPAIAAAG

-521 SEAAL
+521 PEAAL

-540 RQREAFLEMA
+540 RQREAFLAMA
-550 GRLGVELLPPYQISG
+550 GQLGEELLPPYQISG

-578 YRSVSE
+578 YRSAFE

>member
-1 MIWHTRLKG
+1 MLA
-10 GLNKGRVD
+10 
-18 SIAGCC
+18 AG

-42 VLALLAAAVLIGH
+42 VLAMLAAAVLIGH

-61 DRDEARF
+61 DRDESRF

-102 SFSAGLLG
+102 SAAAGLFG

-136 SHLYRQPRALLA
+136 SHLYRKPRALLA
-148 AAVLGTSLLAF
+148 AAVLGASLLAF
-159 AESHLAKTDTVLMAL
+159 AEAHLAKTDTVLMAL

-197 RSWLWFWVCMA
+197 RSWLWFWVFMG

-218 PLLGFTTIAALCLWD
+218 PLLGLVTIAALCLWD

-238 LEQLHFVRGFLVLSA
+238 LEQLHFARGLLVLAA

-296 YIVLLGLLIWP
+296 YTVLLGLLIWP

-318 MPTLLAHAQ
+318 VPTLLAHAQ
-327 SRFLIAWII
+327 SRFLIAWIV

-368 EVPLPGNLGGGKLSH
+368 EVPLPGDPKSGKLRY
-383 KIQRY
+383 KFQRY
-388 IALTGEYLMLAVA
+388 LALAGEYAMLAIA

-420 GRAFSFAMICLFL
+420 GRAFSFAMISLAL
-433 LAVVLWQGILWHQS
+433 LAVVLWQGILWHRG
-447 GGIRPVAIILLVGA
+447 GGIRPVAITLLVGV

-467 ISGLLPALSRMHVST
+467 ISGLLPSLSRLHVST
-482 AIDRAIN
+482 AIDQAIT
-489 SLNMNPAAIAAAG
+489 SLKLNPPAIAAAG

-521 SEAAL
+521 PEAAL

-540 RQREAFLEMA
+540 RQREAFLAMA
-550 GRLGVELLPPYQISG
+550 GQLGEELLPPYQISG

-578 YRSVSE
+578 YRSAFE

>member
-1 MIWHTRLKG
+1 MLA
-10 GLNKGRVD
+10 
-18 SIAGCC
+18 AG

-42 VLALLAAAVLIGH
+42 VLAMLAAAVLIGH

-61 DRDEARF
+61 DRDESRF

-102 SFSAGLLG
+102 SAAAGLFG

-136 SHLYRQPRALLA
+136 SHLYRKPRALLA
-148 AAVLGTSLLAF
+148 AAVLGASLLAF
-159 AESHLAKTDTVLMAL
+159 AEAHLAKTDTVLMAL

-197 RSWLWFWVCMA
+197 RSWLWFWVFMGV
-208 AAIMIKGPIA
+208 AIMIKGPIA
-218 PLLGFTTIAALCLWD
+218 PLLGLVTIAALCLWD

-238 LEQLHFVRGFLVLSA
+238 LEQLHFTRGLLVLAA

-281 KVKAGQESHGAPIGT
+281 KVKAGQETHGAPIGT
-296 YIVLLGLLIWP
+296 YMVLLGLLIWP
-307 GCILLPRAVAQ
+307 GCILLPRTVAQ
-318 MPTLLAHAQ
+318 VPTLLAHAQ
-327 SRFLIAWII
+327 SRFLIAWIV

-368 EVPLPGNLGGGKLSH
+368 EVPLPGDPKSGKLRY
-383 KIQRY
+383 KFQRY
-388 IALTGEYLMLAVA
+388 LALVGEYAMLAIA

-420 GRAFSFAMICLFL
+420 GRAFSFAMISLAL
-433 LAVVLWQGILWHQS
+433 LAVVLWQGILWHRG

-467 ISGLLPALSRMHVST
+467 ISGLLPALSRLHVST
-482 AIDRAIN
+482 AIDQAIT
-489 SLNMNPAAIAAAG
+489 SLKLNPPAIAAAG

-521 SEAAL
+521 PEAAL

-540 RQREAFLEMA
+540 RQREAFLAMA
-550 GRLGVELLPPYQISG
+550 GQLGEELLPPYQISG

-578 YRSVSE
+578 YRSAFE

>member
-1 MIWHTRLKG
+1 MLA
-10 GLNKGRVD
+10 
-18 SIAGCC
+18 AG

-42 VLALLAAAVLIGH
+42 VLAMLAAAVLIGH

-61 DRDEARF
+61 DRDESRF

-102 SFSAGLLG
+102 SAAAGLFG

-136 SHLYRQPRALLA
+136 SHLYRKPRALLA
-148 AAVLGTSLLAF
+148 AAVLGASLLTF
-159 AESHLAKTDTVLMAL
+159 AEAHLAKTDTVLMAL

-197 RSWLWFWVCMA
+197 RSWLWLWVFMG

-218 PLLGFTTIAALCLWD
+218 PVLGLVTITALCLWD

-238 LEQLHFVRGFLVLSA
+238 LEQLHFARGLLVLAA

-296 YIVLLGLLIWP
+296 YMVLVGLLIWP

-318 MPTLLAHAQ
+318 VPTLLAHAQ
-327 SRFLIAWII
+327 SRFLIAWIV

-368 EVPLPGNLGGGKLSH
+368 EVPLPGDPKSGKLRY
-383 KIQRY
+383 KVQRY
-388 IALTGEYLMLAVA
+388 LALVGEYAMLAIA
-401 GVLAAVVLWAAI
+401 GLLATVVLWAAI

-420 GRAFSFAMICLFL
+420 GRAFSFAMISLAL
-433 LAVVLWQGILWHQS
+433 LAVVFWQGILWHRG
-447 GGIRPVAIILLVGA
+447 GGIRPVAIILLVGV

-467 ISGLLPALSRMHVST
+467 ISGLLPALSRLHVST
-482 AIDRAIN
+482 AIDRAIT
-489 SLNMNPAAIAAAG
+489 SLKLNPPAIAAAG

-512 GSDVLLLNG
+512 GSDLLLLNG
-521 SEAAL
+521 PEAAL

-540 RQREAFLEMA
+540 RQREAFLAMA
-550 GRLGVELLPPYQISG
+550 GQLGEELLPPYQISG

-578 YRSVSE
+578 YRSAFE

>member
-1 MIWHTRLKG
+1 M
-10 GLNKGRVD
+10 
-18 SIAGCC
+18 
-24 GPVGKSVSLLNKQ
+24 SLLNKQ

-42 VLALLAAAVLIGH
+42 VLAMLAAAVLIGH

-61 DRDEARF
+61 DRDESRF

-74 MLASGDYVTVR
+74 MLASGDYVTAR

-102 SFSAGLLG
+102 SAAAGLFG

-136 SHLYRQPRALLA
+136 SHLYRKPRALLA
-148 AAVLGTSLLAF
+148 AAVLGASLLAF
-159 AESHLAKTDTVLMAL
+159 AEAHLAKTDTVLMAL

-197 RSWLWFWVCMA
+197 RSWLWFWVFMG

-218 PLLGFTTIAALCLWD
+218 PLLGLVTIAALCLWD

-238 LEQLHFVRGFLVLSA
+238 LEQLHFARGLLVLAA

-274 VRGDFLA
+274 VRDDFLA

-296 YIVLLGLLIWP
+296 YMVLLGLLIWP

-318 MPTLLAHAQ
+318 VPTLLAHAQ
-327 SRFLIAWII
+327 SRFLIAWIV

-368 EVPLPGNLGGGKLSH
+368 EVPLPGDPKSGKLRY
-383 KIQRY
+383 KFQRY
-388 IALTGEYLMLAVA
+388 LALAGEYAMLAIA

-420 GRAFSFAMICLFL
+420 GRAFSFAMISLAL
-433 LAVVLWQGILWHQS
+433 LAVVLWQGILWHRG
-447 GGIRPVAIILLVGA
+447 GGIRPVAITLLVGV

-467 ISGLLPALSRMHVST
+467 ISGLLPSLSRLHVST
-482 AIDRAIN
+482 AIDQAIT
-489 SLNMNPAAIAAAG
+489 SLKLNPPAIAAAG

-521 SEAAL
+521 PEAAL

-540 RQREAFLEMA
+540 RQREAFLAMA
-550 GRLGVELLPPYQISG
+550 GQLGEELLPPYQISG

-578 YRSVSE
+578 YRSAFE

>member
-1 MIWHTRLKG
+1 MLA
-10 GLNKGRVD
+10 
-18 SIAGCC
+18 AG

-42 VLALLAAAVLIGH
+42 VLAMLAAAVLIGH

-61 DRDEARF
+61 DRDESRF
-68 AQASKQ
+68 AQATKQ

-102 SFSAGLLG
+102 SAAAGLFG

-136 SHLYRQPRALLA
+136 SHLYRKPRALLA
-148 AAVLGTSLLAF
+148 AAVLGASLLAF
-159 AESHLAKTDTVLMAL
+159 AEAHLAKTDTVLMAL

-197 RSWLWFWVCMA
+197 QSWLWFWVFMG

-218 PLLGFTTIAALCLWD
+218 PLLGLVTIAALCLWD

-238 LEQLHFVRGFLVLSA
+238 LEQLHFAQGLLVLAA

-296 YIVLLGLLIWP
+296 YLVLLGLLIWP

-318 MPTLLAHAQ
+318 VPTLLAHAQ
-327 SRFLIAWII
+327 SRFLIAWIV

-368 EVPLPGNLGGGKLSH
+368 EVPLPGDPKSGKLRY
-383 KIQRY
+383 KFQRY
-388 IALTGEYLMLAVA
+388 LALAGEYAMLAIA

-420 GRAFSFAMICLFL
+420 GRAFSFAMISLAL
-433 LAVVLWQGILWHQS
+433 LAVVLWQGILWHRG
-447 GGIRPVAIILLVGA
+447 GGIRPVAIILLVGV

-467 ISGLLPALSRMHVST
+467 ISGLLPSLSRLHVST
-482 AIDRAIN
+482 AIDQAIT
-489 SLNMNPAAIAAAG
+489 SLKLNPPAIAAAG

-521 SEAAL
+521 PEAAL

-540 RQREAFLEMA
+540 RQREAFLAMA
-550 GRLGVELLPPYQISG
+550 GQLGEELLPPYQISG

-578 YRSVSE
+578 YRSAFE

>member
-1 MIWHTRLKG
+1 MLA
-10 GLNKGRVD
+10 
-18 SIAGCC
+18 AG

-42 VLALLAAAVLIGH
+42 VLAMLAAAVLIGH

-61 DRDEARF
+61 DRDESRF

-102 SFSAGLLG
+102 SAAAGLFG

-136 SHLYRQPRALLA
+136 SHLYRKPRALLA
-148 AAVLGTSLLAF
+148 AAVLGASLLAF
-159 AESHLAKTDTVLMAL
+159 AEAHLAKTDTVLMAL

-197 RSWLWFWVCMA
+197 RSWLWFWVFMG

-218 PLLGFTTIAALCLWD
+218 PLLGLVTIAALCLWD

-238 LEQLHFVRGFLVLSA
+238 LEQLHFARGLLVLAA

-296 YIVLLGLLIWP
+296 YMVLLGLLIWP

-318 MPTLLAHAQ
+318 VPTLLAHAQ
-327 SRFLIAWII
+327 SRFLIAWIV

-368 EVPLPGNLGGGKLSH
+368 EVPLPGDPKSGKLRY
-383 KIQRY
+383 KFQRY
-388 IALTGEYLMLAVA
+388 LALAGEYAMLAIA

-420 GRAFSFAMICLFL
+420 GRAFSFAMISLAL
-433 LAVVLWQGILWHQS
+433 LAVVLWQGILWHRG
-447 GGIRPVAIILLVGA
+447 GGIRPVAIILLVGV

-467 ISGLLPALSRMHVST
+467 ISGLLPSLSRLHVST
-482 AIDRAIN
+482 AIDQAIT
-489 SLNMNPAAIAAAG
+489 SLKLNPPAIAAAG

-521 SEAAL
+521 PEAAL

-540 RQREAFLEMA
+540 RQREAFLAMA
-550 GRLGVELLPPYQISG
+550 GQLGEELLPPYQISG

-578 YRSVSE
+578 YRSAFE

>member
-1 MIWHTRLKG
+1 MLAARG
-10 GLNKGRVD
+10 
-18 SIAGCC
+18 A
-24 GPVGKSVSLLNKQ
+24 VGKGVSLLNKQ

-42 VLALLAAAVLIGH
+42 VLAMLAAAVLIGH
-55 QTVPPM
+55 QNVPPM

-102 SFSAGLLG
+102 SAAAGLFG
-110 ADDIAAYR
+110 ADDIATYR

-123 AFLAAIWGTYHLA
+123 AFLAAIWGTYNLA
-136 SHLYRQPRALLA
+136 SHLYRKPRALLA
-148 AAVLGTSLLAF
+148 AAVLGASLLAF
-159 AESHLAKTDTVLMAL
+159 AEAHLAKTDTVLMAL

-189 QLGRAPPE
+189 QLGRVPPE
-197 RSWLWFWVCMA
+197 RSWLWFWVFMG
-208 AAIMIKGPIA
+208 AAIMIKGPIG
-218 PLLGFTTIAALCLWD
+218 PLLGLATIAALCLWD

-238 LEQLHFVRGFLVLSA
+238 LEQIRLVKGLLILAA

-274 VRGDFLA
+274 VRGDLLA

-296 YIVLLGLLIWP
+296 YIALVGLLIWP

-318 MPTLLAHAQ
+318 VPTLLEHAQ
-327 SRFLIAWII
+327 SRFLIAWIV

-353 LPVFPALAVLLVCAV
+353 LPVFPALAVVLVCAV
-368 EVPLPGNLGGGKLSH
+368 EVPLPGDPKSGKLRY
-383 KIQRY
+383 KFQRY
-388 IALTGEYLMLAVA
+388 LALAGEYAMLAVA

-413 THGGQTG
+413 TQGGQTG
-420 GRAFSFAMICLFL
+420 SRAFAFAMISLAL
-433 LAVVLWQGILWHQS
+433 LAVVLWQGILWHLG
-447 GGIRPVAIILLVGA
+447 GGIKPVVTILLVGV

-467 ISGLLPALSRMHVST
+467 ISGLLPALSRIHVST
-482 AIDRAIN
+482 AIDRAIT
-489 SLNMNPAAIAAAG
+489 SLKLNPPAIAAAG

-512 GSDVLLLNG
+512 GSDVLLLSG
-521 SEAAL
+521 PEAAL

-540 RQREAFLEMA
+540 RQRQAFLAMA
-550 GRLGVELLPPYQISG
+550 SQLGEELLPPYQISG
-565 FNVSKGN
+565 FNVSKGKE
-572 DVLIFL
+572 VLIFL
-578 YRSVSE
+578 YRSAFD

>member
-1 MIWHTRLKG
+1 MLA
-10 GLNKGRVD
+10 
-18 SIAGCC
+18 AG

-42 VLALLAAAVLIGH
+42 VLAMLAAAVLIGH

-61 DRDEARF
+61 DRDESRF

-102 SFSAGLLG
+102 SAAAGLFG

-136 SHLYRQPRALLA
+136 SHLYRKPRALLA
-148 AAVLGTSLLAF
+148 AAVLGASLLAF
-159 AESHLAKTDTVLMAL
+159 AEAHLAKTDTVLMAL

-197 RSWLWFWVCMA
+197 RSWLWFWVFMG

-218 PLLGFTTIAALCLWD
+218 PLLGLVTIAALCLWD

-238 LEQLHFVRGFLVLSA
+238 LEQLHFARGLLVLAA

-296 YIVLLGLLIWP
+296 YMVLLGLLIWP

-318 MPTLLAHAQ
+318 VPTLLAHAQ
-327 SRFLIAWII
+327 SRFLIAWIV

-368 EVPLPGNLGGGKLSH
+368 EVPLPGDPKSGKLRY
-383 KIQRY
+383 KLQRY
-388 IALTGEYLMLAVA
+388 LALAGEYAMLAIA

-420 GRAFSFAMICLFL
+420 GRAFSFAMISLAL
-433 LAVVLWQGILWHQS
+433 LAVVLWQGILWHRG
-447 GGIRPVAIILLVGA
+447 GGIRPVAITLLVGV

-467 ISGLLPALSRMHVST
+467 ISGLLPSLSRLHVST
-482 AIDRAIN
+482 AIDQAIT
-489 SLNMNPAAIAAAG
+489 SLKLNPPAIAAAG

-512 GSDVLLLNG
+512 GSDVLLING
-521 SEAAL
+521 PEAAL

-540 RQREAFLEMA
+540 RQREAFLAMA
-550 GRLGVELLPPYQISG
+550 GQLGEELLPPYQISG

-578 YRSVSE
+578 YRSAFE

>member
-1 MIWHTRLKG
+1 M
-10 GLNKGRVD
+10 
-18 SIAGCC
+18 
-24 GPVGKSVSLLNKQ
+24 SLLNKQ

-42 VLALLAAAVLIGH
+42 VLAMLAAAVLIGH

-61 DRDEARF
+61 DRDESRF

-96 GIYWLQ
+96 GIHWLQ
-102 SFSAGLLG
+102 SVAAGLFG

-136 SHLYRQPRALLA
+136 SHLYRKPRALLA
-148 AAVLGTSLLAF
+148 AAVLGASLLAF
-159 AESHLAKTDTVLMAL
+159 AEAHLAKTDTVLMAL

-197 RSWLWFWVCMA
+197 RSWLWFWVFMG

-218 PLLGFTTIAALCLWD
+218 PLLGLVTIAALCLWD

-238 LEQLHFVRGFLVLSA
+238 LEQLHFARGLLVLAA

-274 VRGDFLA
+274 VRVDFLA

-296 YIVLLGLLIWP
+296 YMFLLGLLIWP

-318 MPTLLAHAQ
+318 VPTLLAHAQ
-327 SRFLIAWII
+327 SRFLVAWIV

-368 EVPLPGNLGGGKLSH
+368 EVPLPGDPKSGKLRY
-383 KIQRY
+383 KFQRY
-388 IALTGEYLMLAVA
+388 LVLAGEYTMLAIS

-420 GRAFSFAMICLFL
+420 GRAFSFAMISLAL
-433 LAVVLWQGILWHQS
+433 LAVVLWQGILWHRG
-447 GGIRPVAIILLVGA
+447 GGIRPVAIILLVGV

-467 ISGLLPALSRMHVST
+467 ISGLLPALSRLHVST
-482 AIDRAIN
+482 AIDLAIT
-489 SLNMNPAAIAAAG
+489 SLKLNPPAIAAAG

-521 SEAAL
+521 PEAAL

-540 RQREAFLEMA
+540 RQREAFLAMA
-550 GRLGVELLPPYQISG
+550 GQLGEELLPPYQISG

-578 YRSVSE
+578 YRSAFE

>member
-1 MIWHTRLKG
+1 MLA
-10 GLNKGRVD
+10 
-18 SIAGCC
+18 AG

-42 VLALLAAAVLIGH
+42 VLAMLAAAVLIGH

-61 DRDEARF
+61 DRDESRF

-102 SFSAGLLG
+102 SAAAGLFG

-136 SHLYRQPRALLA
+136 SHLYRKPRALLA
-148 AAVLGTSLLAF
+148 AAVLGASLLAF
-159 AESHLAKTDTVLMAL
+159 AEAHLAKTDTVLMAL

-197 RSWLWFWVCMA
+197 RSWLWFWVFMG

-218 PLLGFTTIAALCLWD
+218 PLLGLVTIAALCLWD

-238 LEQLHFVRGFLVLSA
+238 LEQLHFARGLLVLAA

-296 YIVLLGLLIWP
+296 YMVLLGLLIWP

-318 MPTLLAHAQ
+318 VPTLLAHAQ
-327 SRFLIAWII
+327 SRFLIAWIV

-368 EVPLPGNLGGGKLSH
+368 EVPLPGDPKSGKLRC
-383 KIQRY
+383 KFQRY
-388 IALTGEYLMLAVA
+388 LALAGEYAMLAIA

-420 GRAFSFAMICLFL
+420 GRAFSFAMISLAL
-433 LAVVLWQGILWHQS
+433 LAVVLWQGILWHRG
-447 GGIRPVAIILLVGA
+447 GGIRPVAIILLVGV

-467 ISGLLPALSRMHVST
+467 ISGLLPALSRLHVST
-482 AIDRAIN
+482 AIDQAIT
-489 SLNMNPAAIAAAG
+489 SLKLNPPAIAAAG

-521 SEAAL
+521 PEAAL

-540 RQREAFLEMA
+540 RQREAFLAMA
-550 GRLGVELLPPYQISG
+550 GQLGEELLPPYQISG

-578 YRSVSE
+578 YRSAFE

>member
-1 MIWHTRLKG
+1 MLA
-10 GLNKGRVD
+10 
-18 SIAGCC
+18 AG

-42 VLALLAAAVLIGH
+42 VLAMLAAAVLIGH

-61 DRDEARF
+61 DRDESRF

-102 SFSAGLLG
+102 SAAAGLFG

-136 SHLYRQPRALLA
+136 SHLYRKPRALLA
-148 AAVLGTSLLAF
+148 AAVLGASLLAF
-159 AESHLAKTDTVLMAL
+159 AEAHLAKTDTVLMAL

-197 RSWLWFWVCMA
+197 RSWLWFWVFMG

-218 PLLGFTTIAALCLWD
+218 PLLGLVTIAALCLWD

-238 LEQLHFVRGFLVLSA
+238 LEQLHFARGLLVLAA

-296 YIVLLGLLIWP
+296 YMVLLGLLIWP

-318 MPTLLAHAQ
+318 VPTLLAHAQ
-327 SRFLIAWII
+327 SRFLIAWIV

-368 EVPLPGNLGGGKLSH
+368 EVPLPGDPKSGKLRY
-383 KIQRY
+383 KFQRY
-388 IALTGEYLMLAVA
+388 LALAGEYAMLAIA

-420 GRAFSFAMICLFL
+420 GRAFSFAMISLAL
-433 LAVVLWQGILWHQS
+433 LAVVLWQGILWHRG
-447 GGIRPVAIILLVGA
+447 GGIRPVAIILLVGV

-467 ISGLLPALSRMHVST
+467 ISGLLPALSRLHVST
-482 AIDRAIN
+482 AIDQAIT
-489 SLNMNPAAIAAAG
+489 SLKLNPPAIAAAG

-521 SEAAL
+521 PEAAL

-540 RQREAFLEMA
+540 RQREAFLAMA
-550 GRLGVELLPPYQISG
+550 GQLGEELLPPYQISG

-578 YRSVSE
+578 YRSAFE